1 MSGRP
6 FSLATQIAEV
16 DLEVKKRREVYPRL
30 IATGKMTAVQMEYK
44 IDCMLAVRAGLVEAQ
59 RAAAGDDP
67 IEDGGGARA
76 PPGPAPRLP
85 LEPAERNAFG
95 HSCAVCGASPAPF
108 GYGFPKVTKF
118 YCRDHRPEA

>member
-1 MSGRP
+1 MSSRL

-16 DLEVKKRREVYPRL
+16 DLEVKQRRKVYPHL

-44 IDCMLAVRAGLVEAQ
+44 IECMLAVRASLRSLRGSPDVEDVDVS
-59 RAAAGDDP
+59 AAPA
-67 IEDGGGARA
+67 
-76 PPGPAPRLP
+76 PAPRLA

-108 GYGFPKVTKF
+108 GYGFPKATEF

>member
-1 MSGRP
+1 MSSRP
-6 FSLATQIAEV
+6 FSLTTQIAEV
-16 DLEVKKRREVYPRL
+16 DLEVKQRRKVYPHL

-44 IDCMLAVRAGLVEAQ
+44 IDCMLAVRASLVEAQ
-59 RAAAGDDP
+59 RAAAGGDL
-67 IEDGGGARA
+67 EDGDEARA

-108 GYGFPKVTKF
+108 GYGFPKATEF